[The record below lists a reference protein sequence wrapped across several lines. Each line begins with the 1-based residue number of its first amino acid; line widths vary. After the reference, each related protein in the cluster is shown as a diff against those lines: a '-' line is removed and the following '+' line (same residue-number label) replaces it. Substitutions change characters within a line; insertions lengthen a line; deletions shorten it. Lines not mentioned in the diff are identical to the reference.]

1 VIRLVALSQ
10 ETSTQTTL
18 DLEGAPSI
26 SLNLAVAKP
35 GETMQRHAPYSQTFR
50 LPFTDRNNKFFSH
63 FYEVTLSDGDF
74 NPTQKTEVLIF
85 EDGVQVI
92 RGGMQLR
99 AVRLMAQ
106 VYEVNVLGDVADLFA
121 EMGSKLVRDAFK
133 STPSAYITSYNYANT
148 AANVIDSQDLG
159 NNICQNPAAMDD
171 GTVIIPIADHGL
183 RADTQ
188 PLVAQSGYGLM
199 DSNALETGLFPD
211 MLKPAIRLH
220 EVVDRILIS
229 NGFYYESDFLNSAYF
244 KTIYMT
250 LGGDTERVAA
260 TAAGQMKAVCQFGL
274 NSFTDA
280 DEDQWNKVP
289 FNNVVSFGG
298 FDTDSNFSTAS
309 NAYICAAAGTHHFE
323 AKVRFQLIGAGAG
336 ESVDII
342 ARISRGPTSIGSTT
356 LTLTTA
362 ENDQTVQW
370 AVSAPCQQND
380 AVQVEFFFPSAQL
393 QSGTTISVLGQGI
406 EDPQFAY
413 SHFLCTFAPGGVV
426 DIPRAMPRVKQKE
439 FFSDLC
445 QRFNL
450 VIESVPDDP
459 KKLLIEPYV
468 DWIADGT
475 DAYWTEKLDL
485 DKERTLSPTSSLKS
499 SRIQL
504 GDKDSGDVG
513 NVDAL
518 SRLGHVFGQYSQE
531 IDDEFAT
538 GELKNAPVFAPFFVY
553 RVPTLQGDPITE
565 LSNVL
570 IHRSYELDGVGV
582 KPKSQPPKLFH
593 ATGLQDTIETLYIGG
608 SALTQYQLCSPYEDA
623 PAEDDSRHLFWN
635 NNDRVYE
642 ANHALI
648 NGNPP
653 GVGGYH
659 KTYWA
664 SYLADIYNPDARIFE
679 AHLYLT
685 PSDIRALRFNNRVHI
700 LGAAYKL
707 TEVSGYQIGT
717 GESTLCKFLR
727 DLGRENTGGC
737 DQVPIQSNA
746 NGTVT
751 FEDASGATT
760 TDPGLVC
767 CEAYGYYYDEE
778 NSVCRWQNPDSDEGD
793 PVPPYPP
800 TDPQDPV
807 PNTNGDTPGPVSP
820 FGGTVVSTDEG
831 SGTQTIYDTFPLT
844 SETTNAVATDAKP
857 PLGSVIKVDKNTIAT
872 GLVRVATTTV
882 GGTSGTAFESKFE
895 TWRFLA
901 NGRAE
906 TVTFTLTSGTTLSS
920 GSPGTRAPSASISGG
935 VLTFQVTGEADT
947 IINWTME
954 VEMVRMYATNEVEY
968 RDAILTEAG
977 ARLAGINDRVL
988 IQE

>member
-1 VIRLVALSQ
+1 MIRLVALNQ
-10 ETSTQTTL
+10 ETNTQTTL

-50 LPFTDRNNKFFSH
+50 LPFTDRNNQFFSH

-92 RGGMQLR
+92 RGAMQLR

-133 STPSAYITSYNYANT
+133 STPSTYITSYNYANT
-148 AANVIDSQDLG
+148 AANVIDSQDLT

-171 GTVIIPIADHGL
+171 GTVIVPLADHGL

-220 EVVDRILIS
+220 EVVDRILVS
-229 NGFYYESDFLNSAYF
+229 NGFYYESDFLDSAYF

-309 NAYICAAAGTHHFE
+309 NAYICAQAGTHSFA
-323 AKVRFQLIGAGAG
+323 AKVRFRLLNAGAG
-336 ESVDII
+336 ESVEVI

-356 LTLTTA
+356 LTLTT
-362 ENDQTVQW
+362 ENDDITVQW
-370 AVSAPCQQND
+370 TASAVCGVAD
-380 AVQVEFFFPSAQL
+380 GVQVEFYFPEGQL
-393 QSGTTISVLGQGI
+393 QSGTTLDVTGQGI
-406 EDPQFAY
+406 EADDFAY
-413 SHFLCTFAPGGVV
+413 SHFLCTFAPGGIVNV
-426 DIPRAMPRVKQKE
+426 PQAMPRVKQKE
-439 FFSDLC
+439 FFSDLA

-450 VIESVPDDP
+450 VIESSPDDP
-459 KKLLIEPYV
+459 KKLFIEPYV
-468 DWIADGT
+468 DWIADGV
-475 DAYWTEKLDL
+475 DSYWTDKLDL
-485 DKERTLSPTSSLKS
+485 DKERSLMPTSSLKS
-499 SRIQL
+499 ARIEL
-504 GDKDSGDVG
+504 GDKESNDLG
-513 NVDAL
+513 NAYMT
-518 SRLGHVFGQYSQE
+518 STLGRVFGTYSQE
-531 IDDEFAT
+531 IDDEFTT

-553 RVPTLQGDPITE
+553 PVPTLQGDPVTD

-582 KPKSQPPKLFH
+582 KPTTQPPKLFH
-593 ATGLQDTIETLYIGG
+593 AVGLTDTLETLYVGG
-608 SALTQYQLCSPYEDA
+608 SALTQYQLCSPYEDS
-623 PAEDDSRHLFWN
+623 PADSASRHLFWN
-635 NNDRVYE
+635 NSDRVFS
-642 ANHALI
+642 ADHDLI
-648 NGNPP
+648 AGNPP
-653 GVGGYH
+653 GLGGYH
-659 KTYWA
+659 KTYWQG
-664 SYLADIYNPDARIFE
+664 YLADIYDSEARIFE
-679 AHLYLT
+679 AHFYLT
-685 PSDIRALRFNNRVHI
+685 PSDVRNLRFNDRYHV
-700 LGAAYKL
+700 LGATYKL
-707 TEVSGYQIGT
+707 TEVSGYEIGT
-717 GESTLCKFLR
+717 GESVKCKFLR
-727 DLGRENTGGC
+727 DIGRGSFGACEN
-737 DQVPIQSNA
+737 VPSTSNA

-751 FEDASGATT
+751 FVDPDGVAV
-760 TDPGLVC
+760 TDPGVVC
-767 CEAYGYYYDEE
+767 CEAFGYFYDEE
-778 NSVCRWQNPDSDEGD
+778 TNTCRWQSPDTDEGD

-820 FGGTVVSTDEG
+820 FGGTVISTDEG

-844 SETTNAVATDAKP
+844 SETTNGVATDAKP

-872 GLVRVATTTV
+872 GLMRVATTTV
-882 GGTSGTAFESKFE
+882 GGTAGTAFESKFE

-906 TVTFTLTSGTTLSS
+906 TVTFNRTSFGTGD
-920 GSPGTRAPSASISGG
+920 GSRSTSMSR
-935 VLTFQVTGEADT
+935 
-947 IINWTME
+947 
-954 VEMVRMYATNEVEY
+954 
-968 RDAILTEAG
+968 
-977 ARLAGINDRVL
+977 
-988 IQE
+988 